1 MLPSKLASACARAI
15 SGVMLIGTIGI
26 AADVQA
32 RPKPIKPPVSHSES
46 REQDSRAFIP
56 IVSPLAAFPGLP
68 SERWT
73 GVYEGSSYQIEVPPN
88 WNGMLVMYAHGFRGQ
103 GPELTVS
110 PPAIRPWLLQQGY
123 AWAASSYSRNYYD
136 VRAGI
141 EDTNALALA
150 FSSLTGKAQPNK
162 TYITGHSMGGHVAA
176 AAVEAET
183 YATANNRVVYDGSV
197 PMCGVTG
204 DVYEFEYLMNFTLA
218 AQHLAGQGPTSFP
231 ATDFQAKL
239 PQIIGA
245 LWDTYPTDPS
255 PQGEKLEG
263 IVRELSGGERPIFAE
278 GFRTSLQNVVLGT
291 GGRDG
296 TVDGILADS
305 LSGNLAT
312 RYQFD
317 TDKAMSREEREF
329 NDSIIR
335 VIGHPPA
342 NSIRPDGL
350 RWIPVVNG
358 QFNVPVVSIH
368 TLGDL
373 YVPFKHQQIYRRN
386 AEANGNGNLLVQRA
400 IRAPSHCDFSYQEQ
414 VEAMAAMLQWEQQ
427 GIKPAGDDVLN
438 PRVVANP
445 AYGCEFT
452 RNEGVPT
459 RALLPACPVR

>member
-1 MLPSKLASACARAI
+1 MLASKLASACTRAAAGLMLVGTL
-15 SGVMLIGTIGI
+15 GV
-26 AADVQA
+26 AADLQA
-32 RPKPIKPPVSHSES
+32 RERPIKPPLSHSES
-46 REQDSRAFIP
+46 REQDSRTFVP
-56 IVSPLAAFPGLP
+56 IESPLAALPGLP

-73 GVYEGSSYQIEVPPN
+73 GIYQGSSYQIEVPPN
-88 WNGMLVMYAHGFRGQ
+88 WNGMLVMYAHGYRGT
-103 GPELTVS
+103 GPELTVA
-110 PPAIRPWLLQQGY
+110 PPSIRPWLLQQGY
-123 AWAASSYSRNYYD
+123 AWAASSYSKNYYD

-150 FSSLTGKAQPNK
+150 FSSLTGKSQPSK

-183 YATANNRVVYDGSV
+183 YATANNRVRYDGSV

-218 AQHLAGQGPTSFP
+218 AQHLAGLGPTTFP

-245 LWDTYPTDPS
+245 LWNTYPTEPS
-255 PQGEKLEG
+255 AQGLKLEG
-263 IVRELSGGERPIFAE
+263 IVRELSGGDRPIFAE
-278 GFRTSLQNVVLGT
+278 GFRTSLQSVVLDT

-296 TVDGILADS
+296 SVVGILADS
-305 LSGNLAT
+305 LTGNLGT

-317 TDKAMSREEREF
+317 TRKAMSAEEREF

-358 QFNVPVVSIH
+358 QFDVPVVSIH

-386 AEANGNGNLLVQRA
+386 AEANGNGELLVQRA

-438 PRVVANP
+438 PRVVADP
-445 AYGCEFT
+445 AYGCSFT
-452 RNEGVPT
+452 RNEGIPT
-459 RALLPACPVR
+459 RALLPACPES